1 MLDIITCVSFFQ
13 LCLITFF
20 NPTKVNV
27 KANKWFALFF
37 FSAGLMML
45 NLVIQLHSAGAGYYR
60 VIALN
65 ELSRFIIAPA
75 LYFVIIYYTS
85 PNRVFKLN
93 DCLHFIPFGLML
105 VYALPFIISHGD
117 HFFSY
122 RDIVPAPLQQW
133 LPLGMF
139 IFLLVQMCC
148 YFASSTVLLYKHQ
161 KSIKLIN
168 ADVSSINLNWLQYLL
183 YTLILMLV
191 LLYAGI
197 FFNFAWVDQYRP
209 PVYLA
214 GVLLIGYF
222 VIAQK
227 EIYPFE
233 IAELKEIDELIAPA
247 TGKIAAARLSAPA
260 LADYTE
266 KLKKLMETEK
276 LYLHN
281 DLNLPQLANAMN
293 ISTQDLSYVI
303 NSGLNITFFKFVNFY
318 RIAEAKRLLLSDD
331 NERFNILGIAY
342 NSGFNSKST
351 FNSTFKK
358 ETGLSPSQFINQ
370 AKATSPTPLTS

>member
-1 MLDIITCVSFFQ
+1 
-13 LCLITFF
+13 
-20 NPTKVNV
+20 
-27 KANKWFALFF
+27 
-37 FSAGLMML
+37 
-45 NLVIQLHSAGAGYYR
+45 
-60 VIALN
+60 
-65 ELSRFIIAPA
+65 
-75 LYFVIIYYTS
+75 
-85 PNRVFKLN
+85 
-93 DCLHFIPFGLML
+93 
-105 VYALPFIISHGD
+105 
-117 HFFSY
+117 
-122 RDIVPAPLQQW
+122 
-133 LPLGMF
+133 
-139 IFLLVQMCC
+139 
-148 YFASSTVLLYKHQ
+148 
-161 KSIKLIN
+161 
-168 ADVSSINLNWLQYLL
+168 
-183 YTLILMLV
+183 MLV

-233 IAELKEIDELIAPA
+233 VEELKEIDELIAPV
-247 TGKIAAARLSAPA
+247 TGKIAAARLSAPV

-281 DLNLPQLANAMN
+281 DLNLPQLASAMN

-303 NSGLNITFFKFVNFY
+303 NSGLNITFFKFVNSY